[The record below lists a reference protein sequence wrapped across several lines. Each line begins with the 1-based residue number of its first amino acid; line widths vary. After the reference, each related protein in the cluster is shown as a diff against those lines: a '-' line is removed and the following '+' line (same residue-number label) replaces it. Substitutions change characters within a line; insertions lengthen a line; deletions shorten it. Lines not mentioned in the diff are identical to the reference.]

1 MLNKNCLGN
10 ESLTITLTDLR
21 YFSMRSRYFSKGGRE
36 APEFTVVRYWRK
48 IISPKV
54 FRQGNSIELD
64 RTLIAKVKMLFT
76 WSHVKGV
83 DYKGWDLV

>member
-1 MLNKNCLGN
+1 MGN
-10 ESLTITLTDLR
+10 VQNVVVVGNRLKGES
-21 YFSMRSRYFSKGGRE
+21 E

-48 IISPKV
+48 IINSKV

-64 RTLIAKVKMLFT
+64 RTLVAKETMLFT
-76 WSHVKGV
+76 WSYVKRV